1 MKNFVDINVDNN
13 KKLAVNKLFLHSL
26 LIFIN

>member
-1 MKNFVDINVDNN
+1 MKSFVDINVDNN
-13 KKLAVNKLFLHSL
+13 KRSAVNKLFVHSL